1 MVKMIGGVPHIPM
14 NEAARELGTTPL
26 RIMMLIREGVMRG
39 CLVDD
44 EWFVEKGT
52 LGCFRSYESEP
63 GKPGG
68 CGGSCPS
75 GGSPGG
81 S

>member
-1 MVKMIGGVPHIPM
+1 MVKMIGGGPHIPM
-14 NEAARELGTTPL
+14 EEAARELGTTPL
-26 RIMMLIREGVMRG
+26 RIMMLIREGAMRG

-44 EWFVEKGT
+44 EWFVEKET

-75 GGSPGG
+75 GGCPGG